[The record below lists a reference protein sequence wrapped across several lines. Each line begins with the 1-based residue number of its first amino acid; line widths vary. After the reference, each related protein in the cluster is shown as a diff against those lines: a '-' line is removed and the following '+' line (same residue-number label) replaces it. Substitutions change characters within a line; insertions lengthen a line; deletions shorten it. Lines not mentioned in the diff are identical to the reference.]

1 MKRLIIVVEGDTE
14 KEFVDKVLS
23 PYLYSKGLLS
33 VNCFKIK
40 HTRGGLTKYQHLKTD
55 LINCVYEKNVV
66 VTTLIDFYALPKDFP
81 KYEEAKKIINKVE
94 RLVFLEN
101 AISVDLE
108 SEKGESF
115 PNLLPYIQLHEFEAL
130 VFSSIDAIK
139 SLYSNE
145 DAKLNELEQIILA
158 YPNPEDINDSPQT
171 APSKRLINNQLI
183 KGYNKVNDGIMI
195 IEEAGI
201 DTVLQKCSRF
211 KTWVEALIEKVKQGN

>member
-23 PYLYSKGLLS
+23 PYLYAKGLLS

-40 HTRGGLTKYQHLKTD
+40 HTKGGLTKYQHLKTD
-55 LINCVYEKNVV
+55 LINCVYENNVLV
-66 VTTLIDFYALPKDFP
+66 STLIDFYALPKDFP
-81 KYEEAKKIINKVE
+81 KYEEAKTIVNRAN
-94 RLVFLEN
+94 RLAFLEK
-101 AISVDLE
+101 AIVEDLE
-108 SEKGESF
+108 TEKGNSF

-145 DAKLNELEQIILA
+145 DAKFNELEQIIAA

-171 APSKRLINNQLI
+171 APSKRLKNNQLI
-183 KGYNKVNDGIMI
+183 RGYNKVNDGIMI

-201 DTVLQKCSRF
+201 ETVLSKCLRF
-211 KTWVEALIEKVKQGN
+211 KTWVETLIEKVKE

>member
-23 PYLYSKGLLS
+23 PYLYAKGLLS

-40 HTRGGLTKYQHLKTD
+40 HTKGGLTKYQHLKTD
-55 LINCVYEKNVV
+55 LINCVYESNVLV
-66 VTTLIDFYALPKDFP
+66 STLIDFYALPKDFP
-81 KYEEAKKIINKVE
+81 KYEEAKTIVNRAN
-94 RLVFLEN
+94 RLAFLEK
-101 AISVDLE
+101 AIVEDLE
-108 SEKGESF
+108 AEKGKAF

-145 DAKLNELEQIILA
+145 DAKFNELEKIMEA
-158 YPNPEDINDSPQT
+158 HPNPEDINDKPET
-171 APSKRLINNQLI
+171 APSKRLKNDQLI
-183 KGYNKVNDGIMI
+183 RGYNKVNDGIMI

-201 DTVLQKCSRF
+201 DTVLRKCPRF
-211 KTWVEALIEKVKQGN
+211 NNWVETLIEKVKE